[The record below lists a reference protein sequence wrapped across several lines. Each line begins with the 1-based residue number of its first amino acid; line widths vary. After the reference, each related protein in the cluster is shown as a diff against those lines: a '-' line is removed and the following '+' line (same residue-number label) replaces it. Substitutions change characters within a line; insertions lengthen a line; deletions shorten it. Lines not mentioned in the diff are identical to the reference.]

1 MMGAPPMLD
10 VINLNEVIL
19 DRRCMAVRKSL
30 VALSTYYDEMSK
42 QQVFD
47 TCQVI
52 MNEMLDIIIELSER
66 DGCAHQEA

>member
-1 MMGAPPMLD
+1 MVAVAP
-10 VINLNEVIL
+10 INLIDERI
-19 DRRCMAVRKSL
+19 DRRCIAVRKSL

-47 TCQVI
+47 TCQII

-66 DGCAHQEA
+66 GGGVTERPITP